1 MSAASG
7 NECGNKI
14 KAVQAAFK
22 RTIGSPVRESG
33 LQSVLSKFYC
43 EKDMSA
49 SDFYYMIADSWSMAV
64 QYGGKTAQ
72 CAALGAITADSSDEQ
87 VMDTFAAFSNDYW
100 GKDFCAGG
108 FCEWNNCCC

>member
-1 MSAASG
+1 MSASAG

-22 RTIGSPVRESG
+22 RTIGSPATEQG
-33 LQSVLSKFYC
+33 LQTALSKFYC
-43 EKDMSA
+43 DKDMA
-49 SDFYYMIADSWSMAV
+49 ETDFYYMIADSWSMAI

-72 CAALGAITADSSDEQ
+72 CAALSAITADSSDEEI
-87 VMDTFAAFSNDYW
+87 MNTFAEFSNDYW

-108 FCEWNNCCC
+108 FCKCQ